1 MTHFRIERINREL
14 LRELSE
20 LLKFEIK
27 DETAKKAVLV
37 EVDCSKDLGH
47 AKVYYT
53 TLATEEREAV
63 QKSLERASGVL
74 RGIIGRQMRLRK
86 VPELHFIPDRVEEE
100 ARKIEAVLD
109 SLKQEDEKPENGTD
123 DGES

>member
-1 MTHFRIERINREL
+1 MTHFRIERINKEL

-27 DETAKKAVLV
+27 DESAKRAVLV

-53 TLATEEREAV
+53 TITNKDREAV
-63 QKSLERASGVL
+63 QRALEKASGVL
-74 RGIIGRQMRLRK
+74 RGRIGRQMRLRK

-109 SLKQEDEKPENGTD
+109 SLKHEEEKPGTGTDEKD
-123 DGES
+123 L

>member
-1 MTHFRIERINREL
+1 MTHFRIERINKEL

-27 DETAKKAVLV
+27 DESAKRAVLV
-37 EVDCSKDLGH
+37 EVNCSKDLGH
-47 AKVYYT
+47 AKIYYT
-53 TLATEEREAV
+53 TITNEDREAV
-63 QKSLERASGVL
+63 QQALEKASGVL
-74 RGIIGRQMRLRK
+74 RGRIGKQMRLRK

-109 SLKQEDEKPENGTD
+109 SLKHGEEKPGTGTDEKD
-123 DGES
+123 L

>member
-1 MTHFRIERINREL
+1 MTHFRIERVNKEL

-20 LLKFEIK
+20 LLQFEIK
-27 DETAKKAVLV
+27 DENAKRAILV

-53 TLATEEREAV
+53 TISRENREAV
-63 QKSLERASGVL
+63 QKSLEKASGLL
-74 RGIIGRQMRLRK
+74 RGAIGRQMRLRK
-86 VPELHFIPDRVEEE
+86 VPELHFIPDYVEEE

-109 SLKQEDEKPENGTD
+109 SLKK
-123 DGES
+123 DGENSQKGEDDELR

>member
-20 LLKFEIK
+20 LLEFEIK

-37 EVDCSKDLGH
+37 QVDCSKDLGH

-53 TLATEEREAV
+53 TLAKEDRETV
-63 QKSLERASGVL
+63 QRALEKASGVL

-86 VPELHFIPDRVEEE
+86 VPEFHFIPDQVEEE

-109 SLKQEDEKPENGTD
+109 SLKQEDEKAEKTTHNGD
-123 DGES
+123 S

>member
-1 MTHFRIERINREL
+1 MTHYRIERINKEL

-20 LLKFEIK
+20 LLEFEIK

-37 EVDCSKDLGH
+37 QVDCSRDLGH

-63 QKSLERASGVL
+63 QKGLERSSGVL

-86 VPELHFIPDRVEEE
+86 VPELHFIPDHVEEE

-109 SLKQEDEKPENGTD
+109 SLKQEDEKRGNETD
-123 DGES
+123 DVKP

>member
-1 MTHFRIERINREL
+1 MTHFRIERINKEL

-27 DETAKKAVLV
+27 DESAKRAVLV

-53 TLATEEREAV
+53 TITNEDREAV
-63 QKSLERASGVL
+63 QRALEKATGVL
-74 RGIIGRQMRLRK
+74 RGRIGRQMRLRK

-109 SLKQEDEKPENGTD
+109 SLKHEEEKPGTGTDEKD
-123 DGES
+123 L

>member
-20 LLKFEIK
+20 LLEFEIK

-37 EVDCSKDLGH
+37 QVDCSKDLGH

-53 TLATEEREAV
+53 ILANEDRETV
-63 QKSLERASGVL
+63 QRALEKASGVL

-86 VPELHFIPDRVEEE
+86 VPELHFIPDQVEEE

-109 SLKQEDEKPENGTD
+109 SLKQEDEKTEKTTHNGD
-123 DGES
+123 S

>member
-27 DETAKKAVLV
+27 DETAKKAVFV

-53 TLATEEREAV
+53 TVDKRELEAV
-63 QKSLERASGVL
+63 QKSLEKASGVL
-74 RGIIGRQMRLRK
+74 RGFIGRQMRLRK
-86 VPELHFIPDRVEEE
+86 VPELHFIPDQVEEE

-109 SLKQEDEKPENGTD
+109 SLKHDEKEGENGTN
-123 DGES
+123 GK

>member
-27 DETAKKAVLV
+27 DETAKKAILV
-37 EVDCSKDLGH
+37 QVDCSKDLGH

-53 TLATEEREAV
+53 TLAKEDREAA

-86 VPELHFIPDRVEEE
+86 VPELHFIPDQVEEE

-109 SLKQEDEKPENGTD
+109 SLKQEDEKAGNETD